1 MSEEP
6 LQYMPMERWE
16 ELEKVFATDWPRSI
30 SAQAALQTQ
39 KQLETLG
46 LGYGFKAYCPYGD
59 PQNGIVAMNKK
70 NNFNEIIVYCPP
82 DSITK
87 LENCLLS
94 TKLIEWRRP
103 LTIPFLPVY
112 IFNRIERIAPTVNV
126 EIESEALH
134 PPYHVV
140 LLDKKTPLFENITIP
155 EDITF
160 DLLKE
165 DHVDTVDSVWINRYE
180 GSKSL
185 FKLLIKAK
193 SGYGL
198 FKNNALISSV
208 FINEVGSFTHMYTFE
223 NYRNRGYGKTLLKL
237 VCNEMLKGQKHVF
250 GYCDKGNTLALKM
263 YNHLGFQA
271 LHTEKG
277 TLSAKGYGSG
287 TGSKI
292 LTIHEAQGQ
301 TCKNTCIIRT
311 KGIRTKLHD
320 SIPHAVV
327 AVSRH
332 THSCCYYTDDSDD
345 ADELMEIIVQ
355 CPDDD
360 TTTLKTSLFTTKLI
374 DWSDVILIPFM
385 PDNIRRIVA
394 EVAPHVNV
402 EMVAE
407 DTVPNQ
413 IIPEDVT
420 IQPVSENDLEI
431 VNSTWRNSYN
441 GSMWLFDT
449 LAKANFGYGV
459 FKNHELVSWVFVN
472 EVGALT
478 HLYTLNE
485 HRRMGFAEILLK
497 QVCNTRLRENKN
509 VFAYCRKGNTNACK
523 LYEKLGFKAHHE
535 VRWCFLKPKM
545 ELSK

>member
-46 LGYGFKAYCPYGD
+46 LGYGFKVYCPYGD

-70 NNFNEIIVYCPP
+70 
-82 DSITK
+82 
-87 LENCLLS
+87 
-94 TKLIEWRRP
+94 
-103 LTIPFLPVY
+103 
-112 IFNRIERIAPTVNV
+112 
-126 EIESEALH
+126 
-134 PPYHVV
+134 
-140 LLDKKTPLFENITIP
+140 
-155 EDITF
+155 
-160 DLLKE
+160 
-165 DHVDTVDSVWINRYE
+165 
-180 GSKSL
+180 G
-185 FKLLIKAK
+185 
-193 SGYGL
+193 
-198 FKNNALISSV
+198 
-208 FINEVGSFTHMYTFE
+208 
-223 NYRNRGYGKTLLKL
+223 
-237 VCNEMLKGQKHVF
+237 
-250 GYCDKGNTLALKM
+250 
-263 YNHLGFQA
+263 
-271 LHTEKG
+271 
-277 TLSAKGYGSG
+277 
-287 TGSKI
+287 
-292 LTIHEAQGQ
+292 
-301 TCKNTCIIRT
+301 
-311 KGIRTKLHD
+311 
-320 SIPHAVV
+320 
-327 AVSRH
+327 
-332 THSCCYYTDDSDD
+332 
-345 ADELMEIIVQ
+345 ELMEIIVQ

-385 PDNIRRIVA
+385 PENIRRIVA
-394 EVAPHVNV
+394 EVAPQVNV

-413 IIPEDVT
+413 MFIFDFESKPLFDNNSIPEDVT

-523 LYEKLGFKAHHE
+523 LYEKLDFKAHHE